1 MDDQEDVLR
10 DFRDPDDRAPAAA
23 SSFRDLG
30 LRSRMLYALEKAGLE
45 RPSFVQ
51 SEAIPVAIQGKD
63 LICQAPSGMGKTIVF
78 VVGVLQQLETYGT
91 VQCITLLHA
100 RELAVQVASEFERIG
115 KHVSAN
121 VGIACCHPELALA
134 VQKKQ
139 LAAAKPTIVVGTPG
153 RVLGL
158 CRSKAINCNNV
169 KHFIID
175 ECDAMLGSL
184 DVRSTVQDVFRLTP
198 ITKQVMM
205 MATTLSAEALETAR
219 KFTRNA
225 VEITV
230 GAESGLTLPGL
241 LQYYLVLEER
251 EKIPQLLRI
260 LETQPFLR
268 CVVFCRAPA
277 TCVALASTIK
287 QQQPS
292 VAAFTEMEEDRVRHF
307 RRICGPEASSVV
319 VTTNILA
326 RGLQLQCCDLVVQY
340 DLAETPETYLHRVG
354 RCGRFGSK
362 GLCIAFVS
370 SQENVNVM
378 KQVRTRFSAD
388 LQKYTAPVPR
398 SAYSYIMGGGEFACC
413 SSKLSLHVESVWA
426 KFGAGFASLRDS

>member
-219 KFTRNA
+219 KFTRN
-225 VEITV
+225 VCRHSFDFVRGWFCHFI
-230 GAESGLTLPGL
+230 
-241 LQYYLVLEER
+241 VLR
-251 EKIPQLLRI
+251 SMYHLLR
-260 LETQPFLR
+260 LELKPICIYDYSLYNGVRLKTFGFVCLFRPIHQHPWSRETTPHFL
-268 CVVFCRAPA
+268 
-277 TCVALASTIK
+277 
-287 QQQPS
+287 
-292 VAAFTEMEEDRVRHF
+292 
-307 RRICGPEASSVV
+307 
-319 VTTNILA
+319 
-326 RGLQLQCCDLVVQY
+326 
-340 DLAETPETYLHRVG
+340 
-354 RCGRFGSK
+354 FGSI
-362 GLCIAFVS
+362 CASEF
-370 SQENVNVM
+370 
-378 KQVRTRFSAD
+378 
-388 LQKYTAPVPR
+388 PR
-398 SAYSYIMGGGEFACC
+398 LHLFQGG
-413 SSKLSLHVESVWA
+413 
-426 KFGAGFASLRDS
+426 